1 MSHEE
6 VGDIQTSYSCQ
17 GIFLHEKIC
26 QHRVSHTH
34 TRTERVRGVK
44 ERDAYAT
51 NLSLNYF
58 WCNHLC
64 RCTHLTR
71 GSTVVGL
78 VYVPQGSIHEYNFEY
93 SGMQV
98 TT

>member
-1 MSHEE
+1 MQPGLAKNS
-6 VGDIQTSYSCQ
+6 QPSYL
-17 GIFLHEKIC
+17 FA
-26 QHRVSHTH
+26 
-34 TRTERVRGVK
+34 K

-58 WCNHLC
+58 ACNHLC